1 VNFEFNS
8 DLKLKQFRAEKKV
21 KMVDKEAGAG
31 SSRQV
36 EGREM
41 SVQGTTNI
49 LQVAGEADK
58 VAKMSS
64 EESLIDA
71 QKLQI
76 HLEKNDFGA
85 QGSVKAIFRPAGGKK
100 EAFGF
105 FSKEQPVFL
114 TAQEMRYFKEE
125 KRFLFNENI
134 RIWQE
139 KEMLFGQKIILW
151 EETGAMT
158 GEGQMKSIFAHQ
170 LKDKKKEERIE
181 ISAEK
186 MGYNPK
192 ENLLTFEAQSALK
205 VKNANLTA
213 QSILVYPQEDRSGL
227 KQILAKGNVVIVQDL
242 REGSGNEA
250 VYDVSAE
257 TIVIT
262 GNPVLKEKDKGAI
275 DGDKLTFYLADG
287 KIAIENKERERSV
300 TFIKS

>member
-1 VNFEFNS
+1 
-8 DLKLKQFRAEKKV
+8 
-21 KMVDKEAGAG
+21 
-31 SSRQV
+31 
-36 EGREM
+36 
-41 SVQGTTNI
+41 
-49 LQVAGEADK
+49 
-58 VAKMSS
+58 
-64 EESLIDA
+64 
-71 QKLQI
+71 
-76 HLEKNDFGA
+76 
-85 QGSVKAIFRPAGGKK
+85 
-100 EAFGF
+100 
-105 FSKEQPVFL
+105 
-114 TAQEMRYFKEE
+114 
-125 KRFLFNENI
+125 
-134 RIWQE
+134 
-139 KEMLFGQKIILW
+139 
-151 EETGAMT
+151 MT